1 MKTGSHWV
9 FCINQKMGEKQQMK
23 HLNKTLR
30 SVLMTAL
37 VAALLV
43 GAAVGAVNITK
54 KTVEINYRNIKLV
67 VDGVEVSTASEPFI
81 MDGTTYLPVRA
92 VGEALGK
99 EVNWD
104 GETGTVYIGK
114 VPGTEDNWM
123 TKLPPYQVYNAKV
136 YDGSDRKA
144 TFDVAGVTQTSGVT
158 FYEYYGDPF
167 AIWNTNGAYKTMTFT
182 LGHVGDNAKNGT
194 MEVYLDGEYSTEYEL
209 KFDVAPKT
217 ITIDLKYAPNV
228 KLLFKG
234 TTVSYGIY
242 DISFS

>member
-1 MKTGSHWV
+1 MPKNKKFSRLLPLLCAAILLGSMILPARAV
-9 FCINQKMGEKQQMK
+9 SEITARLRPDYTIVIDGSQRIFYNAAGEQV
-23 HLNKTLR
+23 HPI
-30 SVLMTAL
+30 S
-37 VAALLV
+37 
-43 GAAVGAVNITK
+43 
-54 KTVEINYRNIKLV
+54 Y
-67 VDGVEVSTASEPFI
+67 
-81 MDGTTYLPVRA
+81 DGTTYLPVRA

-234 TTVSYGIY
+234 TSVSYGIY